1 MSRRYR
7 ITALF
12 CGLAILLATA
22 AAQPALPALAQ
33 REPPHV
39 IASFSILAD
48 IAAQVAGDAATVTS
62 LMPIGANPHSYTP
75 SAQDVARLSDADLVL
90 VVGANYEETLLPV
103 VEEAAGERAVVVS
116 LCVPI
121 RPVPSGAAEPEDE
134 DAADHPDEAPA
145 ADSELASRCAEH
157 TRALEAAFGERAQ
170 IAGGTILGPL
180 YALSCGDA
188 EPREG
193 DDGHA
198 HEAGACDPHVWTDPT
213 NAGLWALMIRDA
225 LSALNPEAA
234 ATYAANT
241 DAYLA
246 ELVTLDDEIREM
258 IDTIPPE
265 RRAIVT
271 NHVTLTYF
279 AERYGLT
286 LAGVVIP
293 GGSTTSEPS
302 VRDVLRLIDTI
313 QTAHIPAIFTDTTA
327 SSATAEQIASEAGVY
342 IVPLYTG
349 SLSQPGEGADT
360 YLDYM
365 RYNAAA
371 IADALR

>member
-1 MSRRYR
+1 MFHRYR
-7 ITALF
+7 ITALL
-12 CGLAILLATA
+12 CRLAILLATV
-22 AAQPALPALAQ
+22 AAQAALPALAQ
-33 REPPHV
+33 REPPRV

-103 VEEAAGERAVVVS
+103 VEQAAGERTAIVS

-121 RPVPSGAAEPEDE
+121 RPIPTGAAQPEDE
-134 DAADHPDEAPA
+134 DAAAHPDEAPA
-145 ADSELASRCAEH
+145 ADSEITSRCAEH
-157 TRALEAAFGERAQ
+157 IRTLEASFGERAQ
-170 IAGGTILGPL
+170 VGGPVLGPL
-180 YALSCGDA
+180 YALSCGGA
-188 EPREG
+188 EQHQDG
-193 DDGHA
+193 DEHA
-198 HEAGACDPHVWTDPT
+198 HEAGACDPHVWTDPA
-213 NAGLWALMIRDA
+213 NAGLWALMIRDT

-246 ELVTLDDEIREM
+246 ELVALDGEIRDM

-271 NHVTLTYF
+271 NHVALTYF

-313 QTAHIPAIFTDTTA
+313 RAARVPAIFTDTTA
-327 SSATAEQIASEAGVY
+327 SSATAEQIASEAGVHV
-342 IVPLYTG
+342 VPLYTG